1 MVVTKENAFS
11 SLVCPARAHIL
22 SSFHP
27 QTQSTLGVNGSEAQ
41 AETGAK
47 GVCESANM
55 SNEAW
60 VMLRAGVQLPWKV
73 IELAL

>member
-1 MVVTKENAFS
+1 
-11 SLVCPARAHIL
+11 
-22 SSFHP
+22 
-27 QTQSTLGVNGSEAQ
+27 LGVNGSEAQ

-47 GVCESANM
+47 GVCESANV

-60 VMLRAGVQLPWKV
+60 VMLKAGVPLPWKV